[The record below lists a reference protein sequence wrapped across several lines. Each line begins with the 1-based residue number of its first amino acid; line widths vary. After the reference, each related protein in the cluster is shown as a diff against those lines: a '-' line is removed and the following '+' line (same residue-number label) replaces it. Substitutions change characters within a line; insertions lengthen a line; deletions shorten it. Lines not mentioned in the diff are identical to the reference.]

1 MKLKALFL
9 FVFLTGIMAS
19 ASVVT
24 FSYGDGSTLD
34 VHGTLL
40 GTFNGNVFTA
50 TSATGTYNGA
60 PISLVAPGV
69 DGAFSYDNQ
78 VYLKA
83 APQSVDFEGLVF
95 NVAGL
100 GDVNLCAGTG
110 CAGFAGYTNISNF
123 GGYQFTNLSYAE
135 FSSTPE
141 PSTLVM
147 FGSGMIGLAGGLRR
161 KMKL

>member
-1 MKLKALFL
+1 MKIKALFL
-9 FVFLTGIMAS
+9 FIFLTGIMAS
-19 ASVVT
+19 ASVIT
-24 FSYGDGSTLD
+24 FSYGDGSTLE
-34 VHGTLL
+34 VQGTLI

-50 TSATGTYNGA
+50 TSATGTYNGT
-60 PISLVAPGV
+60 PISLVSPGV
-69 DGAFSYDNQ
+69 DGAFIYDNW
-78 VYLKA
+78 VYLPA
-83 APQSVDFEGLVF
+83 APQVVDLEGLVF

-100 GDVNLCAGTG
+100 GDVNVCAGTG

-123 GGYQFTNLSYAE
+123 GGYQFTNLTYAE

-147 FGSGMIGLAGGLRR
+147 FGSGMIGLASGLRR